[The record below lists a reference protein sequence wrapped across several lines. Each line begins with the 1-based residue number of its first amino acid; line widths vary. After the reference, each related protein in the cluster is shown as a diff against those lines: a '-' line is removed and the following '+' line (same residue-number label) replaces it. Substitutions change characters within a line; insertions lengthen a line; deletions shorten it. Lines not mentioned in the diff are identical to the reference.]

1 METMLTPVTMQIK
14 IHSKQL
20 ALSDEQN
27 ELIKAK
33 VSHLADLAE
42 RIKDES
48 SEIRVD
54 LSHEQSRAM
63 EDAYECHLTLFVP
76 HSTLRSESRA
86 ESLENVVDQVIE
98 KMKPQVEKYKAK
110 ENHMNDRHS
119 N

>member
-1 METMLTPVTMQIK
+1 MEL
-14 IHSKQL
+14 SAEQL
-20 ALSDEQN
+20 Q
-27 ELIKAK
+27 LIEAK

-54 LSHEQSRAM
+54 LSHHQSRAA

-76 HSTLRSESRA
+76 HAKMRAESRA

-98 KMKPQVEKYKAK
+98 KMKPQIEKYKAK
-110 ENHMNDRHS
+110 EHHLNDRHG
-119 N
+119 